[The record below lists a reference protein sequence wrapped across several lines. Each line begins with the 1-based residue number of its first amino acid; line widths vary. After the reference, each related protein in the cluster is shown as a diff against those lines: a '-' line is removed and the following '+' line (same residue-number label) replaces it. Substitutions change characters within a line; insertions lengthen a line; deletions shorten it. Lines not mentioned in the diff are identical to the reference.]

1 MLQNATIETLENFAS
16 INKGLVFK
24 PGNRLR
30 TVSILK
36 NVFAVA
42 EVPDT
47 FDREFAI
54 YDLNEFLAVLSLLN
68 KPALDFKEEYVL
80 ITDGKSKIKYF
91 YSSPAVVQA
100 PPDKDIVLTD
110 PELTLTLTKDDLTRI
125 SKASAALK
133 LTVLSLSQGK
143 VVAADPTASSKD
155 GSNSLNIEVETSGES
170 DNVRAIKIENMK
182 MIPGDYSVSV
192 FERAVEFKNKEREGL
207 VYIVAVEQ
215 EKK

>member
-68 KPALDFKEEYVL
+68 KPALDFKDEYVL

-155 GSNSLNIEVETSGES
+155 AAT
-170 DNVRAIKIENMK
+170 A
-182 MIPGDYSVSV
+182 
-192 FERAVEFKNKEREGL
+192 
-207 VYIVAVEQ
+207 
-215 EKK
+215 